1 MTEKKTKAY
10 RLFCEASA
18 RLDRGDIRGALRLY
32 RALAKSGDA
41 SGQHSLAYLLADKV
55 KPPRLK
61 EASYWYKR
69 AVRNGYAISAW
80 NLALDYAQR
89 GQSRWQIH
97 WLKVFAKMDK
107 AGAIEDMTDWADT
120 LCARNRAEEALP
132 YLTVAAKLGDARAQ
146 NNLAIL
152 FETKVQPIRIAEA
165 LSWYKKAVRSGSR
178 DAASNLALHYRDNDN
193 PSGQLRWLRVAAK
206 MGHPGAKAQI
216 RRLERALARR

>member
-1 MTEKKTKAY
+1 MNEKKTKAS
-10 RLFCEASA
+10 RLFDEASA
-18 RLDRGDIRGALRLY
+18 RLDRGDIRGAIKLY
-32 RALAKSGDA
+32 RALAKSGDEL
-41 SGQHSLAYLLADKV
+41 GQHGLAYLLADKV

-61 EASYWYKR
+61 EAFYWYKR
-69 AVRNGYAISAW
+69 AVKNGSAMSAW

-97 WLKVFAKMDK
+97 WLKVYAKMDK
-107 AGAIEDMTDWADT
+107 AGAIEDMTDWAGT
-120 LCARNRAEEALP
+120 LCDRTRAEEALP
-132 YLTVAAKLGDARAQ
+132 YLTLAAKLGNARAQ

-152 FETKVQPIRIAEA
+152 LETKVQPIRITEA
-165 LSWYKKAVRSGSR
+165 LSWYKKAVRGGSK

-193 PSGQLRWLRVAAK
+193 PNAQLRWLRVAAK